1 MKMMVMMICCIRRGF
16 VCCDVLMAAKATGQ
30 KNVRVRDVLRRK
42 PGKVIPPVE
51 NVVLDSFCKFH
62 STEGATLLV

>member
-1 MKMMVMMICCIRRGF
+1 MQRERR
-16 VCCDVLMAAKATGQ
+16 DR

-51 NVVLDSFCKFH
+51 YVVLDNFFKVH